1 MGSKTMPT
9 WELVDPEA
17 IYPFERERWRE
28 GNHEQRVFYG
38 PGAAS
43 EAKPWIL
50 VIRELG
56 EDGVWAHVF
65 HDTYS
70 TLEEAKIAAERWE
83 GPPRSD
89 WGRVL

>member
-1 MGSKTMPT
+1 
-9 WELVDPEA
+9 V
-17 IYPFERERWRE
+17 
-28 GNHEQRVFYG
+28 
-38 PGAAS
+38 
-43 EAKPWIL
+43 L

-83 GPPRSD
+83 GPPPQ
-89 WGRVL
+89 